1 MSTQEEVA
9 APAVELPLHEAVR
22 NDDITTVKHLLSTT
36 SIDKNAEDDNGITP
50 LIEACI
56 SGNIEI
62 VQLLLDAGCPAQPA
76 SGFRHSPLRGAT
88 VCGNAHLIPLLLTAG
103 ADPNAVSDGN
113 RTPLMGACF
122 LRKGVD
128 EAMSVL
134 CVKAL
139 LADERVD
146 PTVKNSFGE
155 SALDLAMSRGYI
167 ESAALVEQ
175 AVKDWNERQST

>member
-1 MSTQEEVA
+1 MSSKEVSSSA
-9 APAVELPLHEAVR
+9 LELPLHEAVR
-22 NDDITTVKHLLSTT
+22 SDDISKVKHLLST
-36 SIDKNAEDDNGITP
+36 SIDKNAEDDNGVTP

-62 VQLLLDAGCPAQPA
+62 VQLLLNAGCPAQPA
-76 SGFRHSPLRGAT
+76 PGFRHSPLRGAT
-88 VCGNAHLIPLLLTAG
+88 VCGNAHLIPLLLEAG
-103 ADPNAVSDGN
+103 ADPNALSDGN

-128 EAMSVL
+128 EGKSVL

-146 PTVKNSFGE
+146 PTVRNSFGE
-155 SALDLAMSRGYI
+155 SALDLATSRGYT
-167 ESAALVEQ
+167 ESVELVER
-175 AVKDWNERQST
+175 AEKLWSERKS